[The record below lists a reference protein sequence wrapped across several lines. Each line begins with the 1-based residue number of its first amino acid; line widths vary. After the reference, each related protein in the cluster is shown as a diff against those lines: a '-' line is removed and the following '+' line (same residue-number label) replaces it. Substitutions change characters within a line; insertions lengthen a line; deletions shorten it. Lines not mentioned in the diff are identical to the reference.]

1 MQRVGTDPDRVRGS
15 RAANTSRRCRQSA
28 LRRGAVTLE
37 LIISIPVW
45 VIVLLALVQI
55 ALIMAASKH
64 VEFASRLGAK
74 LAAEVQR
81 SGGPPDLGNLTTLK
95 GEVDQYLTTAG
106 YSASCTAILE
116 HTAMGVPNPLQTF
129 ADGMGCNCG
138 PTGPSPIPSMPS
150 GVESVRVTVCL
161 PMDGNIPN
169 CLSTFGFDMSDCTIQ
184 HSTVWRIETNP

>member
-1 MQRVGTDPDRVRGS
+1 LRVRRPKS
-15 RAANTSRRCRQSA
+15 PKR
-28 LRRGAVTLE
+28 LGAVTLE
-37 LIISIPVW
+37 LIVSIPVW

-74 LAAEVQR
+74 LAAEIQR
-81 SGGPPDLGNLTTLK
+81 SGGPPDLGNFMTIK
-95 GEVDQYLTTAG
+95 GEVDQYLLTAG
-106 YSASCTAILE
+106 YTASCTVILE
-116 HTAMGVPNPLQTF
+116 HNALGVPNPTQTF
-129 ADGMGCNCG
+129 GGGCNCG
-138 PTGPSPIPSMPS
+138 PTGPSPLPSMPS